1 VRVRPRPDAAP
12 SQRVSADRGIALLRL
27 GLVPIA
33 LVAVAAEGA
42 GAHTAAFAW
51 VLVAFCLYGA
61 GLLALSWAAPDPLRW
76 AFWRATIDLTFIA
89 ALVYTS
95 GGARSPLR
103 FAFFVLPIGAALRLS
118 PRVTA
123 AWSAAPIA
131 AYLLVAIP
139 HPETRLPEDLDLL
152 LGQSLSLAWVGAAAV
167 MLSAMLGRRER
178 NLADLAAA
186 RGRLVQQALDA
197 EARERRRLAQ
207 ALHDDAVQNV
217 LLARQEIA
225 DVIRGVPGAADRA
238 VGALDETTRQLR
250 AEVFAMHPVGLER
263 AGLAAVLR
271 GLADEAGSHG
281 GFRADVHVDPN
292 IALRHDDLVMST
304 ARELL
309 LNVAKHA
316 RADHVEVTVVDTGSG
331 VQLSLADD
339 GVGFPAGRLEEALA
353 DGHIGLASVVERIR
367 AVGGHVEISSDER
380 RGTTVTVSVP
390 AARPARG

>member
-1 VRVRPRPDAAP
+1 MKVRPPPDTARPQP
-12 SQRVSADRGIALLRL
+12 VSADRGIALLRL
-27 GLVPIA
+27 GLVPVA
-33 LVAVAAEGA
+33 VVAVAAESHGS
-42 GAHTAAFAW
+42 HTAGFAW
-51 VLVAFCLYGA
+51 VLAALCVYGA
-61 GLLALSWAAPDPLRW
+61 AMAAWSWSAAHPLRW
-76 AFWRATIDLTFIA
+76 PFWRATIDLSFIA

-103 FAFFVLPIGAALRLS
+103 FAFFVLPIGAALRLA
-118 PRVTA
+118 PLVTA
-123 AWSAAPIA
+123 AWSAAAIA

-139 HPETRLPEDLDLL
+139 HPETRLPEDLGLL
-152 LGQSLSLAWVGAAAV
+152 AGESLSLAWVGAAAV

-186 RGRLVQQALDA
+186 RGRLVQQSLDA

-225 DVIRGVPGAADRA
+225 DVVRGVPGAADRA
-238 VGALDETTRQLR
+238 VGALDDTTRQLR

-263 AGLAAVLR
+263 AGLAAVVR

-281 GFRADVHVDPN
+281 GFEADVHIDPN
-292 IALRHDDLVMST
+292 IARRHDDLVMST
-304 ARELL
+304 TRELL

-316 RADHVEVTVVDTGSG
+316 HARHVEVTVVDTGSG
-331 VQLSLADD
+331 VQLTLADD

-367 AVGGHVEISSDER
+367 GVGGHVEIRSAEQ

-390 AARPARG
+390 AARPASG